1 MDTSLLMARKTSVG
15 SRRCAALFIFCC
27 GAALGN
33 PGDELSI
40 SEHSAPDLA
49 PPRITV
55 LQMSVVPA
63 PAPAPLAALVPAAEL
78 VGVSYRWWLTNGR
91 SDVGIGLGALGYRV
105 TPPGAST
112 DSRGV
117 LMGAVPMM
125 PMVTLGWRYR
135 MSGQSVLLADASG
148 ALGLGANGRD
158 GYVTKVGVEWKA
170 RSESRFGLD
179 GSSLGFQLDSG
190 VRMSLRWRKGGLS
203 VYFRSQF

>member
-1 MDTSLLMARKTSVG
+1 MDISPLMARKASAPSG
-15 SRRCAALFIFCC
+15 RCAALFIFFC
-27 GAALGN
+27 GAALGD
-33 PGDELSI
+33 PGDELSVAGI
-40 SEHSAPDLA
+40 SVPDVA

-63 PAPAPLAALVPAAEL
+63 PAPAAPAALVPAAEL

-105 TPPGAST
+105 TPPSAFT

-117 LMGAVPMM
+117 PMGSV

-135 MSGQSVLLADASG
+135 MSGQSVLLADASS

-179 GSSLGFQLDSG
+179 GSSLGFQFDSG
-190 VRMSLRWRKGGLS
+190 MRMSLRWRKGGLS

>member
-1 MDTSLLMARKTSVG
+1 MDTSPLMARKTSAG
-15 SRRCAALFIFCC
+15 SRRCAALFVFCC
-27 GAALGN
+27 GAALGD
-33 PGDELSI
+33 PGDELSVAGI
-40 SEHSAPDLA
+40 SVPDLA

-55 LQMSVVPA
+55 LQMSVVPM
-63 PAPAPLAALVPAAEL
+63 PAPAAPAALVPAAEL

-91 SDVGIGLGALGYRV
+91 SDVGIGLGALGYRM
-105 TPPGAST
+105 TPPGAFT
-112 DSRGV
+112 DRRNMLVGSV
-117 LMGAVPMM
+117 

-158 GYVTKVGVEWKA
+158 GYVTKVSVEWKA
-170 RSESRFGLD
+170 RSDSRFGLD

>member
-1 MDTSLLMARKTSVG
+1 MDTSPLMARKASAP
-15 SRRCAALFIFCC
+15 SRRCAALFIFFC
-27 GAALGN
+27 GAALGD

-49 PPRITV
+49 PPRVTV
-55 LQMSVVPA
+55 LQMSSVPM
-63 PAPAPLAALVPAAEL
+63 PALATPAALVPAAEL

-105 TPPGAST
+105 TPPSAFT

-117 LMGAVPMM
+117 LMGSV
-125 PMVTLGWRYR
+125 PMVTLGLRYR
-135 MSGQSVLLADASG
+135 MSGQSVLLADASS

-179 GSSLGFQLDSG
+179 GSSLGFQFDSG
-190 VRMSLRWRKGGLS
+190 MRMSLRWRKGGLS

>member
-1 MDTSLLMARKTSVG
+1 MDASLLMARKTSVG
-15 SRRCAALFIFCC
+15 SRRCAALLIFCC
-27 GAALGN
+27 GAALGD

-49 PPRITV
+49 PPRVTV
-55 LQMSVVPA
+55 LQMSSVPVPA
-63 PAPAPLAALVPAAEL
+63 LAVPAALVPAAEL

-105 TPPGAST
+105 TPPGAFT

-117 LMGAVPMM
+117 LMGSV

-148 ALGLGANGRD
+148 ALGMGANGRD
-158 GYVTKVGVEWKA
+158 GYITKVGVEWKA

>member
-1 MDTSLLMARKTSVG
+1 MDTSPLMARKTSAG
-15 SRRCAALFIFCC
+15 SRRCAALFVFCC
-27 GAALGN
+27 GAALGD
-33 PGDELSI
+33 PGDELSVAGI
-40 SEHSAPDLA
+40 SAPDLA

-63 PAPAPLAALVPAAEL
+63 PAPAAPAALVPTAEL

-91 SDVGIGLGALGYRV
+91 SDVGIGLGALGYRM
-105 TPPGAST
+105 TPPGAFT
-112 DSRGV
+112 DRRNMLVGSV
-117 LMGAVPMM
+117 

-158 GYVTKVGVEWKA
+158 GYVTKVSVEWKA
-170 RSESRFGLD
+170 RSDSRFGLD